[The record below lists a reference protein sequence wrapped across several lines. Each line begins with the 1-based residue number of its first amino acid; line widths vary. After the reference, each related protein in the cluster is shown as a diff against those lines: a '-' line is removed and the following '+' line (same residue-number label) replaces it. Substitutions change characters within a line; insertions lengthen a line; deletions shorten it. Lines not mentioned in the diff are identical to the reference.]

1 MWIDSWAGSPRPRS
15 RRAAVSLT
23 RLTITRTNVWSHLLN
38 SLHLTTKRLSSST
51 TNKHAR
57 VISPVHWE
65 YYLLLQA
72 YNQNIPSKFSVIS
85 WFITCDICSPITW
98 ICCHIVIYLLIYT
111 VSDHAGTGLKSDWN
125 FAKERKVEGVVLWLV
140 WRLAV
145 FVCRDKSPVGCAR
158 WTFP

>member
-85 WFITCDICSPITW
+85 WFITCDICSP
-98 ICCHIVIYLLIYT
+98 HNMNMLSYHYLFVDVYSFRSCRNRIKIRLKLCKGKDSWRSCVV
-111 VSDHAGTGLKSDWN
+111 VSLTPG
-125 FAKERKVEGVVLWLV
+125 RV
-140 WRLAV
+140 RLS
-145 FVCRDKSPVGCAR
+145 R
-158 WTFP
+158 

>member
-72 YNQNIPSKFSVIS
+72 YNQNVPSKFSVIS
-85 WFITCDICSPITW
+85 WFITCDICSP
-98 ICCHIVIYLLIYT
+98 HNMNMLSYRYLFVDLHSFRSCRNRIKIR
-111 VSDHAGTGLKSDWN
+111 L
-125 FAKERKVEGVVLWLV
+125 KVEGVVLWLV

-145 FVCRDKSPVGCAR
+145 FVCRDKSPVDCER